1 MTKEEIK
8 AEKEKQEAEKKAL
21 LKDIMTDVNSVITES
36 QKDNVKQADVD
47 LKVKELNEKIEK
59 LDNSGMKELNDSLET
74 MTKKVEGLEKLST
87 EQKETIDTQGLSIKS
102 LKEGNGKKDAPVT
115 FRKALEDSIMNHK
128 MADKI
133 LSKKSDDF
141 GERVSLKD
149 YFTEKGEKT
158 TPVFE
163 VKVAVD
169 MFNTN
174 IAGNYVDLLRLTELD
189 PQRVGIPLTIYQ
201 NVIDY
206 MPSKRLNRPTMSLLV
221 AYTYVD
227 GSDTTSEGGTPDQSS
242 VLFKTVEFKS
252 FKVAAYATLGDE
264 TLDDLP
270 EALDELAMVMPSK
283 ILDKINSQVL
293 GTAGDDSS
301 AIKGMRTTGSTG
313 KCTAFVAA
321 TYTDEIV
328 AANIIDLIAKM
339 KLQCSGNK
347 YRADTVWLNPA
358 DADNLGALKDQ
369 LDNSIMDRRIK
380 FDGIGNPV
388 NVCGLNIKLTEDM
401 TSDQCVVGDN
411 KQTMLGIRQTME
423 FQIGLSGD
431 NFIDGEKTARISV
444 RMAFA
449 ARDKAAFIWSN
460 TVDDDIATIT
470 NTPA

>member
-47 LKVKELNEKIEK
+47 LKVKGLNEKIEK

-74 MTKKVEGLEKLST
+74 MTKKVDKLEKFST

-102 LKEGNGKKDAPVT
+102 LKEGKGKKEAPVT

-128 MADKI
+128 QVDNI
-133 LSKKSDDF
+133 LSKKSDDN
-141 GERVSLKD
+141 GERLSLKD
-149 YFTEKGEKT
+149 YFTEKGNKT

-169 MFNTN
+169 MTNSN
-174 IAGNYVDLLRLTELD
+174 IAGNYVNLLRLTELD
-189 PQRVGIPLTIYQ
+189 PARVGIPLTIYQ
-201 NVIDY
+201 NVTDY
-206 MPSKRLNRPTMSLLV
+206 MPSKRISRPRMSLLV

-227 GSDTTSEGGTPDQSS
+227 GSDTTSEAGTPDQSS
-242 VLFKTVEFKS
+242 VLFKTVEFPS
-252 FKVAAYATLGDE
+252 FKIAAYATLGDE

-283 ILDKINSQVL
+283 IIDKINSQVL
-293 GTAGDDSS
+293 GTAGDDST
-301 AIKGMRTTGSTG
+301 AIKGMRTTGSSG

-321 TYTDEIV
+321 TYADEIV

-347 YRADTVWLNPA
+347 YRADTVWLNPT

-411 KQTMLGIRQTME
+411 KQAMLGIRQTME
-423 FQIGLSGD
+423 FAIGLSGD
-431 NFIDGEKTARISV
+431 NFRDGEKTARISV

-449 ARDKAAFIWSN
+449 VRDKAAFIWSN